1 MNINSAFELEKLEE
15 YINLKSNDLNEIYEL
30 KKELNKKYESF
41 INDYNNRVF
50 ELNELINKKCED
62 IHNLLNSFEYSFN
75 NSLEEIKKLE
85 KELTNSNNFESEDA
99 KLIELN
105 LMKKLQSEKDKLS
118 NEFNNNIE
126 LLNVEYKKGKDVLSK
141 IEKKINKIKTK
152 DIEF

>member
-15 YINLKSNDLNEIYEL
+15 YINLKSSDLNEIYEL

-75 NSLEEIKKLE
+75 NSLEEIKNLE
-85 KELTNSNNFESEDA
+85 KKLTNSNNFESEDA

>member
-75 NSLEEIKKLE
+75 NSLEEIKNLE

>member
-75 NSLEEIKKLE
+75 NSLEEIKNLE

-152 DIEF
+152 DIEL